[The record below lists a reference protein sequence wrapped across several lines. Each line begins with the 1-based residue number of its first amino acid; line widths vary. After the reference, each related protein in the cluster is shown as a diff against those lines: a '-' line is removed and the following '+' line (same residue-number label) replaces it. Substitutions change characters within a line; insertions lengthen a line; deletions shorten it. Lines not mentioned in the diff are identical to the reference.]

1 MPKLNLQF
9 AAQMR
14 ASVHHNSQGATAV
27 DTNWHTVALTEEG
40 HCFTW
45 GWNWC
50 GQLGTG
56 GTGNRYT
63 PFRVDLDGQKVVAI
77 AAGYE
82 HTAVVTSSAQ
92 AWAWGSN
99 TYGQLG
105 AGKLP
110 RNDLLPVRMN
120 LSAAISVAAGS
131 WHTLLVTAGGVCV
144 STGHNRY
151 GQLGLGHFVKMQQP
165 TEVHLHGERV
175 GATAAGEF
183 HSAALSQG
191 GDLWLWG
198 WGKAWPQKLRAPE
211 RFSSIAANSKLTLA
225 ISETGRWWSWGKD
238 AAPVL
243 IENAPPAKSRVSEFG
258 HVPLCWP
265 LHKPAP
271 TAMLGEVFHAAL
283 DTEGFSALPCSGLRL
298 WVSLRLQGSSCPLH
312 VGASEADVCPEGY
325 CALRAGLRS

>member
-1 MPKLNLQF
+1 MCHSMPKLNLQF

-120 LSAAISVAAGS
+120 YRLRFLWRQARGTRCWSLLAAF
-131 WHTLLVTAGGVCV
+131 V
-144 STGHNRY
+144 S
-151 GQLGLGHFVKMQQP
+151 
-165 TEVHLHGERV
+165 
-175 GATAAGEF
+175 
-183 HSAALSQG
+183 
-191 GDLWLWG
+191 
-198 WGKAWPQKLRAPE
+198 
-211 RFSSIAANSKLTLA
+211 
-225 ISETGRWWSWGKD
+225 
-238 AAPVL
+238 
-243 IENAPPAKSRVSEFG
+243 PP
-258 HVPLCWP
+258 
-265 LHKPAP
+265 
-271 TAMLGEVFHAAL
+271 
-283 DTEGFSALPCSGLRL
+283 DTIVM
-298 WVSLRLQGSSCPLH
+298 VSLDWAIL
-312 VGASEADVCPEGY
+312 
-325 CALRAGLRS
+325 